1 MRAGDGGEDGD
12 DDEQHRAGRKRVAKQ
27 RDRLITA
34 GEVLGHDAGADHR
47 HHQDERAER
56 FRRQAAASDRIALSP
71 CPPRYAQQ
79 QPPLDLTEAA
89 ALVANGIDVPQPGK
103 MP

>member
-1 MRAGDGGEDGD
+1 MRARDGGEDGD
-12 DDEQHRAGRKRVAKQ
+12 DDEQHRAGRNRVAKQ

-47 HHQDERAER
+47 HHQDQRAER
-56 FRRQAAASDRIALSP
+56 FRRE
-71 CPPRYAQQ
+71 PPRQIELHSPSPA
-79 QPPLDLTEAA
+79 PPSATTAARFAGAA

-103 MP
+103 IP